1 MQAEARAHRI
11 GQQKSVRVYRLV
23 TKGTYEEELFSRA
36 NRKLGL
42 SQAVF
47 DSSGIQNHFRGPTME
62 DTSALLDMDVKK
74 IEQLLKYGAFAFN
87 DASDGKNT
95 IETLDFNEFMKQ
107 NSRTFVIKDNGESEE
122 QVPAGPDGAP
132 VSATGATG
140 ATGKAGTPGAE
151 GTTGTAGTK
160 EGEEN
165 HLRFNQAAFVS
176 RGDNHDVDFSDPQF
190 WDKILGPRLGEKLLR
205 NLDVRAARGI
215 KRSTFWRARTWTR
228 WGSTCRTCA
237 RW

>member
-132 VSATGATG
+132 YLRRVQQVQRAKQARQVQKEPQEQREQRRARRTTCGSIRRRSCHAATT
-140 ATGKAGTPGAE
+140 TTWTSRTRSSGT
-151 GTTGTAGTK
+151 
-160 EGEEN
+160 
-165 HLRFNQAAFVS
+165 RS
-176 RGDNHDVDFSDPQF
+176 
-190 WDKILGPRLGEKLLR
+190 W
-205 NLDVRAARGI
+205 ARGWA
-215 KRSTFWRARTWTR
+215 RSCCAIWT
-228 WGSTCRTCA
+228 
-237 RW
+237 

>member
-23 TKGTYEEELFSRA
+23 TKGT

-140 ATGKAGTPGAE
+140 ATGRAGTAGAE

-160 EGEEN
+160 EGEES

-205 NLDVRAARGI
+205 NLDVRAAHGI

-228 WGSTCRTCA
+228 WRSTCRTCA

>member
-122 QVPAGPDGAP
+122 QLPAGPDGAP
-132 VSATGATG
+132 VSTTSEAGADGAAGAAGTGA
-140 ATGKAGTPGAE
+140 
-151 GTTGTAGTK
+151 K
-160 EGEEN
+160 EGKEN

-205 NLDVRAARGI
+205 NLDVRAARG
-215 KRSTFWRARTWTR
+215 F
-228 WGSTCRTCA
+228 
-237 RW
+237 

>member
-87 DASDGKNT
+87 DASDG
-95 IETLDFNEFMKQ
+95 
-107 NSRTFVIKDNGESEE
+107 
-122 QVPAGPDGAP
+122 
-132 VSATGATG
+132 
-140 ATGKAGTPGAE
+140 
-151 GTTGTAGTK
+151 
-160 EGEEN
+160 
-165 HLRFNQAAFVS
+165 
-176 RGDNHDVDFSDPQF
+176 
-190 WDKILGPRLGEKLLR
+190 
-205 NLDVRAARGI
+205 
-215 KRSTFWRARTWTR
+215 
-228 WGSTCRTCA
+228 
-237 RW
+237 

>member
-151 GTTGTAGTK
+151 GTTGTAGTTC
-160 EGEEN
+160 GSTRRRSC
-165 HLRFNQAAFVS
+165 HAATTTTWTS
-176 RGDNHDVDFSDPQF
+176 RTRSSGTRS
-190 WDKILGPRLGEKLLR
+190 W
-205 NLDVRAARGI
+205 ARGWA
-215 KRSTFWRARTWTR
+215 RSCCAIWT
-228 WGSTCRTCA
+228 
-237 RW
+237 